1 MEVNQK
7 DAQDSPRCQGLVY
20 LLNQTIASP
29 YILSSTLLYYLG
41 LNMVFAF
48 PKWVLEK
55 DHNKLFFKEHSPDN
69 QSPTWE

>member
-1 MEVNQK
+1 MGTNQK
-7 DAQDSPRCQGLVY
+7 DAQDSPRCQGLVF

-29 YILSSTLLYYLG
+29 YIQSSTLLYYLG

-55 DHNKLFFKEHSPDN
+55 DRN
-69 QSPTWE
+69 